1 MSLLIEEDE
10 EILHE
15 ADNIAVKIAE
25 VLIQAFKEKEGR
37 DPNVEELEALFDEV
51 TEERVA
57 EMISGQS
64 KHANDEEVDK
74 FCNDGDD
81 DYEVDEDKEVIIIVN
96 ENLVIGSKLE
106 KPDNVIA
113 EKDSADSIVGT
124 KRSLNEI

>member
-1 MSLLIEEDE
+1 MSLLTEEDE
-10 EILHE
+10 ELVHE

-25 VLIQAFKEKEGR
+25 VLIQAFKDKEGR
-37 DPNVEELEALFDEV
+37 EPNGEELEALFDEV

-74 FCNDGDD
+74 FSKDGDD
-81 DYEVDEDKEVIIIVN
+81 DEVDEDKEVITIVN

>member
-1 MSLLIEEDE
+1 MSLLKEEDE

-37 DPNVEELEALFDEV
+37 DPNGEELEALFDEV

-74 FCNDGDD
+74 FSKDGDD
-81 DYEVDEDKEVIIIVN
+81 DEVDEDKEVIIEVN

>member
-1 MSLLIEEDE
+1 MSLLTEEDE
-10 EILHE
+10 ELLHE

-25 VLIQAFKEKEGR
+25 VLIQAFKDKEGR
-37 DPNVEELEALFDEV
+37 EPNGEELEALFDEV

-74 FCNDGDD
+74 FSKDGDD
-81 DYEVDEDKEVIIIVN
+81 DEVDEDKEVITIVN

>member
-1 MSLLIEEDE
+1 MSLLKEEDE

-37 DPNVEELEALFDEV
+37 DPNGEELEALFDEV

-74 FCNDGDD
+74 FSKDGDD
-81 DYEVDEDKEVIIIVN
+81 DEVDEDKEVIIVVN

>member
-1 MSLLIEEDE
+1 MSLLTEEDE
-10 EILHE
+10 ELLHE

-37 DPNVEELEALFDEV
+37 DPNGEELEALFDEV

-74 FCNDGDD
+74 FSKDGDD
-81 DYEVDEDKEVIIIVN
+81 DEVDEDKEVIIVVN

>member
-1 MSLLIEEDE
+1 MSLLTEEDE
-10 EILHE
+10 ELLHE

-25 VLIQAFKEKEGR
+25 VLIQAFKDKEGR
-37 DPNVEELEALFDEV
+37 EPNGEELEALFDEV

-74 FCNDGDD
+74 FSKDGDD
-81 DYEVDEDKEVIIIVN
+81 DEVDEDKEVITIVN

-106 KPDNVIA
+106 KPDNFIA